1 VGVQAGVQ
9 TGYTCSMTA
18 ESLPDGVVSRDTIT
32 TECADIQSLV
42 EPVLGLISD
51 RAYALGGPPNGRDRV
66 DSGVSGRLDQPAGAT
81 GNAIPPGPP
90 LYNIERTFALARPG
104 ECRARA

>member
-1 VGVQAGVQ
+1 MGVQAGVQ

-18 ESLPDGVVSRDTIT
+18 ESLPDGVVSRNTIT

-66 DSGVSGRLDQPAGAT
+66 DSGVSGSLDQSAG
-81 GNAIPPGPP
+81 G
-90 LYNIERTFALARPG
+90 
-104 ECRARA
+104 RARGLKSDTLSNLT

>member
-1 VGVQAGVQ
+1 MKPSSWRAGDVGRRDLSEAFV
-9 TGYTCSMTA
+9 SRN
-18 ESLPDGVVSRDTIT
+18 PVVSRNTIT

-66 DSGVSGRLDQPAGAT
+66 DSGVSGSLDQSAG
-81 GNAIPPGPP
+81 G
-90 LYNIERTFALARPG
+90 
-104 ECRARA
+104 RARGLKSDTLSNLT